1 MFIIMV
7 IRQKSA
13 WSRRP
18 LITQQRASHY
28 GVICC
33 LRKYGTRPDMILPG
47 RRLTSTWWTTWGLL
61 CCSTCPEILF
71 YLAHLFDAAFP
82 AELDAMLFRPMKHT
96 ADELAQCKSGVVR
109 KLIWHPVLCVCHL
122 IVKKKTLLGNR
133 KETRKKRRRG
143 SKESCNSIS
152 TSSPGEATCYFF
164 LALEKEEGYFDVHS
178 KTREWIDNSEKTST
192 NETCPFQLELWSRS
206 VTF

>member
-61 CCSTCPEILF
+61 CCSTCSEILF

-122 IVKKKTLLGNR
+122 IVKKNSFGEQKRNKEKKTQGEQRKLQLNFHKFSRRSNLLLFSRFG
-133 KETRKKRRRG
+133 ERRR
-143 SKESCNSIS
+143 I
-152 TSSPGEATCYFF
+152 
-164 LALEKEEGYFDVHS
+164 
-178 KTREWIDNSEKTST
+178 
-192 NETCPFQLELWSRS
+192 LWRPLKDQR
-206 VTF
+206 VNR